1 MFSRVCIINRSLSLP
16 GLEEL
21 MEKKINLLDIKAFV
35 LIAEKA
41 SFTKAAEILD
51 CSRSHL
57 SKQLTQLE
65 ANLGVKLIARTTR
78 AQRLTEQ
85 GKLFFERCKRS
96 LNDITEAVAIT
107 VDNAHKLQGHININS
122 VGGIIGEEIICNI
135 INDFIKQYPEIS
147 VNLDFNSQ
155 RVDLLNDA
163 FDLVF
168 RMGELESSGL
178 IARRLTNI
186 PIAVLASPAYLDKY
200 GYPTHPKML
209 QQHQCITGSIK
220 HWQFHHVDDNKL
232 KVEVP
237 ITGAFQ
243 CKNGR
248 VMLNAAKAGNGI
260 VRLPTLYG
268 TDEIKNGELIS
279 LFKEWKI
286 DSTEFFLLYQKDKYQ
301 AARIQAFIDFV
312 MNNFDRYLLRF
323 GI

>member
-1 MFSRVCIINRSLSLP
+1 
-16 GLEEL
+16 
-21 MEKKINLLDIKAFV
+21 MEKQINLLDIKAFV

-41 SFTKAAEILD
+41 SFTKAAEISG

-107 VDNAHKLQGHININS
+107 VDNAQKLQGHININS
-122 VGGIIGEEIICNI
+122 VGGIIGEEIVCNI
-135 INDFIKQYPEIS
+135 INDFMKRYPDIT

-168 RMGELESSGL
+168 RMGKLENSAL
-178 IARRLTNI
+178 IARKLTNI
-186 PIAVLASPAYLDKY
+186 PIAVLASPLYLDKH
-200 GYPTHPKML
+200 GYPLHPKML
-209 QQHQCITGSIK
+209 QQHQCISGSIK
-220 HWQFHHVDDNKL
+220 HWQFHHIDDNQV

-237 ITGAFQ
+237 ITGTLH

-260 VRLPTLYG
+260 VRLPTLYCS
-268 TDEIKNGELIS
+268 DEIKNGELIS
-279 LFKEWKI
+279 LFKEWEI
-286 DSTEFFLLYQKDKYQ
+286 DASEFFLLYQKDKYQ
-301 AARIQAFIDFV
+301 AARIQIFIDFV
-312 MNNFDRYLLRF
+312 INNFDSYLSKLA
-323 GI
+323 I